1 MRLCGREE
9 TVARAHMKMPSTT
22 CQNFTIET
30 AEDDSIDFLGPLEL
44 GKEIVTHGSRFRGRW
59 GFGNRPY
66 WQERGRH
73 QGGEMGRDIGFRR
86 LVCTCSILIY
96 RRFRQVAVI
105 ITS

>member
-44 GKEIVTHGSRFRGRW
+44 G
-59 GFGNRPY
+59 
-66 WQERGRH
+66 
-73 QGGEMGRDIGFRR
+73 
-86 LVCTCSILIY
+86 
-96 RRFRQVAVI
+96 
-105 ITS
+105 